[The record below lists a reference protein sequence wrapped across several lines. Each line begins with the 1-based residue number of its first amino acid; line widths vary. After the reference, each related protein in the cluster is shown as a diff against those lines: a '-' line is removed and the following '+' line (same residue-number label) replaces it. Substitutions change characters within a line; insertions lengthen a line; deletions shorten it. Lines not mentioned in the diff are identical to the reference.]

1 MGPPLSS
8 IHNGH
13 LEVVYETGSK
23 MCSDVMSYS
32 PYFSQPT
39 TRQFG
44 RRNLQFVSCHA
55 EHYFLVIPSLFILKF
70 Q

>member
-32 PYFSQPT
+32 PYFHNQPQGSLEGET
-39 TRQFG
+39 CSLSVVMQSIIFWSF
-44 RRNLQFVSCHA
+44 L
-55 EHYFLVIPSLFILKF
+55 HYLF
-70 Q
+70 

>member
-44 RRNLQFVSCHA
+44 RRNVQFLSCHA
-55 EHYFLVIPSLFILKF
+55 ELYFLVIPSLFILKF

>member
-39 TRQFG
+39 TRQFV
-44 RRNLQFVSCHA
+44 RRNLQFVSCIV
-55 EHYFLVIPSLFILKF
+55 ELYFLVIPSLFILKF